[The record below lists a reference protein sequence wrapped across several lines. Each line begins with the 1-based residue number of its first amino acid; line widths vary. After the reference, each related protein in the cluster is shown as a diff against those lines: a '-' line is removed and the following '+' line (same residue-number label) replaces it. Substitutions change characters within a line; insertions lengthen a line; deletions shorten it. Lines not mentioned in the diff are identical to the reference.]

1 MQEKMKKNTEN
12 RRKRAKKEI
21 ARGKKNPRGTRRR
34 RRENAPAEVA
44 RTGQREGGTG
54 MACRGKEE
62 SKSRGSITTTFT
74 TAFNIAHY

>member
-1 MQEKMKKNTEN
+1 MKKNTEN

-62 SKSRGSITTTFT
+62 RKRPRGWLGRKR
-74 TAFNIAHY
+74 